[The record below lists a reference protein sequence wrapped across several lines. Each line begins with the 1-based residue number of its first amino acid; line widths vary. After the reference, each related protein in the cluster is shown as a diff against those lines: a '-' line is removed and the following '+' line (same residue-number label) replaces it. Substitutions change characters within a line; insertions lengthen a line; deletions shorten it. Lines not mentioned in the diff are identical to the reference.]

1 MIIKTVWGE
10 IGRYEL
16 HDEPE
21 EYKKSGVVVDM
32 LSEDKHLDKRKYWF
46 FFQRS
51 YRPEFF
57 FLKTYR
63 TVNGNCSQRG
73 KICFFNTHFKID

>member
-10 IGRYEL
+10 IGQYEL

-32 LSEDKHLDKRKYWF
+32 LSEDKHLDKRKYRF

-57 FLKTYR
+57 FKDLQNSKWELQPKR
-63 TVNGNCSQRG
+63 EDLL
-73 KICFFNTHFKID
+73 H